1 MPITALD
8 VRITMPIYVYECVLC
23 GIIEELDHP
32 MSAVGNPVLHCATPM
47 NRQFVPTPAI
57 FRGGGWGKDK

>member
-1 MPITALD
+1 
-8 VRITMPIYVYECVLC
+8 MPIYVYECLLC

-32 MSAVGNPVLHCATPM
+32 MSAVGDPVLHCATPM

-57 FRGGGWGKDK
+57 FRGGGWGKDKK